1 MERGIRVAHQQGF
14 VCAIN
19 RNRDGYQVPLALHEA
34 GLLTSF
40 VTDFYAP
47 DRGHGWLPRRLRGR
61 HVAGLPASATHSV
74 ASSFLLQSAAET
86 AGVPMHPVF
95 AVTDRLL
102 GRAAARVARQRKAHL
117 YCYANY
123 LPPERAIAP
132 ATRRAIFE
140 YHPLSGLF
148 RELLEADF
156 ARFPHVGWSF
166 AREMRD
172 LHESAGEEPWR
183 RADTVACAST
193 MTRRSLVHAGCDPA
207 RIAVIPYGFEPEPAP
222 VAPMDRRE
230 RPCEFLFVGQGVQRK
245 GLHHLIEAWQASD
258 LRDARLT
265 LVCYRIDPGI
275 RDRIADPSITLLE
288 RQSREALDVLY
299 RRADVFVMP
308 SIIEGF
314 GLVYLEALARGC
326 HVIGTGNTGLP
337 DLHLPASAATVLPVG
352 DLDALG
358 SALTAMRD
366 RHRTG
371 GFDRSA
377 IAAAAAGRP
386 WRAFRREIA
395 DHARALL
402 AEG

>member
-1 MERGIRVAHQQGF
+1 VAHQQGF

-19 RNRDGYQVPLALHEA
+19 RDRDGYQVPLALHEA

-47 DRGHGWLPRRLRGR
+47 DRARGWLPRRLRAR
-61 HVAGLPASATHSV
+61 HVAGLPASATRSV
-74 ASSFLLQSAAET
+74 ATSFALQSVAEI
-86 AGVPMHPVF
+86 AGLPMHPVF
-95 AVTDRLL
+95 AVSDRLL
-102 GRAAARVARQRKAHL
+102 GLVAARVARRRHAHL

-132 ATRRAIFE
+132 GTRRAIFE

-156 ARFPHVGWSF
+156 ARFPHVAWSF
-166 AREMRD
+166 ARELRD
-172 LHESAGEEPWR
+172 LHESAGDEPFR
-183 RADTVACAST
+183 RADTIACASA
-193 MTRRSLVHAGCDPA
+193 MTRRSLIHAGCDPA
-207 RIAVIPYGFEPEPAP
+207 RITVIPYGFEPEPA
-222 VAPMDRRE
+222 APPTGRGDG
-230 RPCEFLFVGQGVQRK
+230 PCEFLFVGQGVQRK
-245 GLHHLIEAWQASD
+245 GLHHLIEAWQASG
-258 LRDARLT
+258 LRNARLT

-288 RQSREALDVLY
+288 RQSREALDLLY

-326 HVIGTGNTGLP
+326 HVIGTDNTGLP
-337 DLHLPASAATVLPVG
+337 DLDLPASAATVLPVG
-352 DLDALG
+352 DLDALA
-358 SALTAMRD
+358 SALAAARD
-366 RHRTG
+366 RHGAG
-371 GFDRSA
+371 GFDRPA

-386 WRAFRREIA
+386 WRAFRQEIA
-395 DHARALL
+395 AHARTLL
-402 AEG
+402 TDG